1 MRQASLVNVN
11 MKLKLLS
18 EERDGP
24 ILRCLYNCP
33 CGQGTVEEEQ
43 DYTEGH
49 RDCWAS
55 LKCSI
60 CRNDYKV
67 IFSDSGLSWDI
78 VKNDAVKIEKTKEI
92 LQNRSVYMPYSY
104 VINSNHTVSLGDTV
118 ILSNDDVVAAINFC
132 NHALHTLDAQTKQ
145 FDINIFEAM
154 GMRNLSGIVG
164 EYFAKSIQRFSHDS
178 LHSNLHQDG
187 YPDLL
192 LTHTQEQ
199 KDYFSTLYTVVNG
212 KKYPRDKSL
221 FSPYLYGGLEVKATC
236 GSTPPA
242 SRVPKPLIGEQR
254 IALVNSFD
262 WKAHH
267 RETNNLLGI
276 FWDFLN
282 EVPTIVACF
291 YRNDL
296 VIDDWGRIVQPT
308 DGGGRTTSVS
318 IMAKTGIK
326 KMCDGWIAVID
337 RPEYI
342 DAFSRSK
349 WIGYSVK

>member
-1 MRQASLVNVN
+1 MN
-11 MKLKLLS
+11 LKLLH
-18 EERDGP
+18 EKKDGV
-24 ILRCLYNCP
+24 IVHSLYACP
-33 CGQGTVEEEQ
+33 CGRGTIEEEQ

-49 RDCWAS
+49 RDCWVS
-55 LKCSI
+55 LNCDVCKN
-60 CRNDYKV
+60 RYKLR
-67 IFSDSGLSWDI
+67 FSDSGLSWTI
-78 VKNDAVKIEKTKEI
+78 VEITPAMTEDTQITTHTRSVDMEYSYIKND
-92 LQNRSVYMPYSY
+92 
-104 VINSNHTVSLGDTV
+104 NHTVSLGDTV
-118 ILSNDDVVAAINFC
+118 IISNDDVVAAINFC
-132 NHALHTLDAQTKQ
+132 NNALCTLDEQTKQ

-154 GMRNLSGIVG
+154 GMRNLSGVVG
-164 EYFAKSIQRFSHDS
+164 EYFGKSIQRFSHDS

-199 KDYFSTLYTVVNG
+199 KDYFATLYTVSNG
-212 KKYPRDKSL
+212 KKYPRDKAL

-276 FWDFLN
+276 FWDFLD

-296 VIDDWGRIVQPT
+296 VTDDWGRIVHPT

-318 IMAKTGIK
+318 IMARTGIK

-342 DAFSRSK
+342 EAFSRPK
-349 WIGYSVK
+349 WIGYRVK